1 LPREG
6 QEVAWKLTGVEP
18 FDAARVPAWLS
29 LLAMCAAL
37 AIAGCAGAGP
47 MPVTIII
54 TLPPSTPG
62 ATLTP
67 AAVPTARL
75 SSGWRTRTPLRNW
88 PSLATPAS

>member
-47 MPVTIII
+47 RP
-54 TLPPSTPG
+54 
-62 ATLTP
+62 
-67 AAVPTARL
+67 
-75 SSGWRTRTPLRNW
+75 
-88 PSLATPAS
+88 